1 MNTNIDLLRQDIL
14 HYTEGG
20 YITRENQDILYAR
33 GKSYGVPKSEI
44 DTELSK
50 VISSIRA
57 QYLQGIFENC
67 PCPAIEEN
75 PVFRKDSPRCFPEVL
90 NIGSLKMRINHK
102 ETIPAFI
109 PIKGTAGVAC
119 FFDGKNDR
127 EKACNIIQNLTIR
140 MLLSLPK
147 SMAKVS
153 MFDLRQYGMSFR
165 GLAGLD
171 NRILERQVDDKKLMA
186 FFEEESDRMSDF
198 IFTQLGS
205 YYNNIEEYND
215 NVDNDSRVPYQ
226 IIICSGLPAFGNNAP
241 KQEAWDEF
249 AQRFEQMLPNANQA
263 GRLFLIAVDTNEIPE
278 SICETIKNHM
288 TVLDLSEKEPR
299 MLVSRPL
306 PIMENGYTM
315 TVRHDLCFT
324 PQDSI
329 SMLNNELDP
338 IRYPFNKPAK
348 KRLDTLDAIQISFD
362 GKEVAFKLDSGKG
375 QNVFHFSNDKK
386 MSAETQLRV
395 VSYLDKCYGPDELE
409 YAFLNCDWL
418 PEANRLEG
426 VVANVNSNKFHYIQG
441 FVDMLWNMAESRK
454 TLFGDKDYTQFRKS
468 ANVPCPR
475 VFCFIS
481 GVDKWFA
488 HDEFFMAM
496 SRLNDLLGCAKY
508 GFHFFLEGKMHENF
522 LAINFQD
529 SIRHILLSKV
539 DTDDLLPLGLAV
551 GGTSVLSKTN
561 LALFD
566 TKSYSLTDANIK
578 LMPASENAVM
588 LKSLTA
594 PIATSYQKPPVF
606 VDTNDKR
613 PSIYDSIR
621 CDWSKTIHDRRI
633 PVGIPRFYQ
642 EDFYCL
648 DLGSTETG
656 AKRIAVFGNS
666 SEGLVSIMK
675 SVKSWAEAR
684 DETFQL
690 YDASNKG
697 FDSLDLQTQSVHGID
712 QLEMKPGIICLSN
725 MDTYPTS
732 EMPAFHAL
740 LNKVITAGT
749 DLVLLA
755 KYDLFQKAEW
765 SMVKF
770 DFKTKLNLLDDL
782 EACTDDER
790 FWLFKYPL
798 AELEKREKIA
808 K

>member
-1 MNTNIDLLRQDIL
+1 MNNDIEFLRQDIL

-44 DTELSK
+44 DAELSK

-57 QYLQGIFENC
+57 QYLQGIFENS
-67 PCPAIEEN
+67 PRPAIEEK

-90 NIGSLKMRINHK
+90 NIGTLKMRINNK

-119 FFDGKNDR
+119 FFEGKNDR
-127 EKACNIIQNLTIR
+127 EKVCNIIQNLTIR

-147 SMAKVS
+147 AMAKVF

-198 IFTQLGS
+198 IFTKLGS
-205 YYNNIEEYND
+205 NYNNIEEYND
-215 NVDNDSRVPYQ
+215 NADNDSQIPYQ
-226 IIICSGLPAFGNNAP
+226 IVICSGLPTFGNNAS
-241 KQEAWDEF
+241 KQEAWDELS
-249 AQRFEQMLPNANQA
+249 QRLEQMLPNADQA
-263 GRLFLIAVDTNEIPE
+263 GRIFLIAVDTNEIPDG
-278 SICETIKNHM
+278 ICETIKNHM
-288 TVLDLSEKEPR
+288 TVLDLTEKEPR

-315 TVRHDLCFT
+315 TVRYDQCFT

-329 SMLNNELDP
+329 NMLNNELDP
-338 IRYPFNKPAK
+338 IRYPLNKNAK
-348 KRLDTLDAIQISFD
+348 KRLDTIDAIQISFD
-362 GKEVAFKLDSGKG
+362 GKEIALKLDSGQG

-386 MSAETQLRV
+386 ISAETQLRV
-395 VSYLDKCYGPDELE
+395 ISYLDKCYGPDELG

-418 PEANRLEG
+418 PETNGLDG
-426 VVANVNSNKFHYIQG
+426 VVANVNSNKFYYIQG

-454 TLFGDKDYTQFRKS
+454 ALFGDKDYAQFRKS
-468 ANVPCPR
+468 SNNPCPR
-475 VFCFIS
+475 MVCFIS
-481 GVDKWFA
+481 GMDQWFA
-488 HDEFFMAM
+488 HDEFYMAM
-496 SRLNDLLGCAKY
+496 SKLNDLLECSKY
-508 GFHFFLEGKMHENF
+508 GFHFFLEGQVHENF
-522 LAINFQD
+522 LAVKD
-529 SIRHILLSKV
+529 SIHHFLMSKV

-551 GGTSVLSKTN
+551 GGTPVLSKTN

-566 TKSYSLTDANIK
+566 ARTSTLTDTNIK
-578 LMPASENAVM
+578 LMLANESASM
-588 LKSLTA
+588 LKNLTA
-594 PIATSYQKPPVF
+594 TIADSYQKPPVL
-606 VDTNDKR
+606 VDTNDIR
-613 PSIYDSIR
+613 PSIYDSIH
-621 CDWSKTIHDRRI
+621 CDWSKTIHDRKI

-648 DLGSTETG
+648 DLGSAETG

-675 SVKSWAEAR
+675 SVKSWVEAR
-684 DETFQL
+684 GETFQL

-697 FDSLDLQTQSVHGID
+697 FDSLDLQTPSVHGID

-725 MDTYPTS
+725 MDTYPTT

-740 LNKVITAGT
+740 MNKVITAGT
-749 DLVLLA
+749 DLILLA

-782 EACTDDER
+782 EACTDDDER
-790 FWLFKYPL
+790 FWLFKY
-798 AELEKREKIA
+798 
-808 K
+808 